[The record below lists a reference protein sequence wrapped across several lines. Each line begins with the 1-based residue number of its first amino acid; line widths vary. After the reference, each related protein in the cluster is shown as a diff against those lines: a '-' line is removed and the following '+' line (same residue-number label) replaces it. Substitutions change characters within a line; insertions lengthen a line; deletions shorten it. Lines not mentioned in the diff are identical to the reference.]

1 MFKINITCFHKS
13 LCLFEWNWECWVLA
27 SLFWC
32 LNVHWSHNDRSP
44 GQKSL
49 SIQDGR
55 WKCKISIEHCKISI
69 EHWISY
75 DCTTAQSGG
84 WLETVNWP
92 QLDRCREAI
101 VDFSIAMT
109 VWQCRLQADWVMS
122 LQNILH
128 ITCLWVCITEWS
140 SAKIDS
146 GKCHFQK
153 FYVLSKSSCYVDNLK
168 SHPLSNYGKW
178 EQRKCHFQNICKSSC
193 CVESHP
199 LYV

>member
-1 MFKINITCFHKS
+1 MQPCTACCFTSHDNNNEHIKAAISVHNVVETIFIVRMFEINITCFHKS
-13 LCLFEWNWECWVLA
+13 LCLFEWNWVCWVLA

-128 ITCLWVCITEWS
+128 ITCQWVCIAELVIRKDWLRKVS
-140 SAKIDS
+140 FPKIL
-146 GKCHFQK
+146 C
-153 FYVLSKSSCYVDNLK
+153 SK
-168 SHPLSNYGKW
+168 
-178 EQRKCHFQNICKSSC
+178 
-193 CVESHP
+193 
-199 LYV
+199 